1 MSAISLERPATRS
14 NLLSGRPMRR
24 RWLLTIVGTLIIMV
38 MLFPL
43 YYTLVASLQPSS
55 TFLANTPGLIP
66 THPVFSNF
74 SLAASTIGPN
84 ILDSLIVSV
93 GVVVLTLLR
102 SLPAAYGLARFR
114 HKALSVV
121 IMILLLAQ
129 MVPGISLTIAFFS
142 LFHRLHLLNSFPGLI
157 LADSTYA
164 VPFAVL
170 VLRAYLGSLPLAVL
184 EAAKLD
190 GCGQAGMLVRIV
202 LPMSLPGVIAVG
214 LFSFLAAWGDF
225 LFAFTLNAG
234 GSVEPVTLGLY
245 KFVSNFTADWG
256 AISASVLLAA
266 IPSGVFLIL
275 AQRWIASG
283 LRAGA
288 LSN

>member
-1 MSAISLERPATRS
+1 M
-14 NLLSGRPMRR
+14 
-24 RWLLTIVGTLIIMV
+24 
-38 MLFPL
+38 
-43 YYTLVASLQPSS
+43 
-55 TFLANTPGLIP
+55 
-66 THPVFSNF
+66 
-74 SLAASTIGPN
+74 
-84 ILDSLIVSV
+84 
-93 GVVVLTLLR
+93 
-102 SLPAAYGLARFR
+102 
-114 HKALSVV
+114 
-121 IMILLLAQ
+121 
-129 MVPGISLTIAFFS
+129 
-142 LFHRLHLLNSFPGLI
+142 
-157 LADSTYA
+157 
-164 VPFAVL
+164 
-170 VLRAYLGSLPLAVL
+170 L
-184 EAAKLD
+184 EAAELD
-190 GCGQAGMLVRIV
+190 GCGQARMLVAIV

-288 LSN
+288 LSS